1 MLQFRI
7 YIIVYVSKVLLLL
20 AASKLSEM
28 QVVKKTRHNVQND
41 KKYFPFFKWEMVEV
55 GQSGRKRE
63 KKAWMYSDRDRG
75 RRQQNGKLKCVNW
88 EFQYFIGMS
97 SALI

>member
-1 MLQFRI
+1 MYKMI
-7 YIIVYVSKVLLLL
+7 
-20 AASKLSEM
+20 
-28 QVVKKTRHNVQND
+28 
-41 KKYFPFFKWEMVEV
+41 KKYFPFFKWEMVKV

-97 SALI
+97 PALI